1 MTSSEHIPMS
11 LFRRLEALE
20 IAMAWAITQG
30 SQQPSFLDD
39 GIDRIKRGFARNG
52 SDEYDLED
60 VERQFEPLNMW
71 APVLSRMQFEQRMAD
86 NHRN

>member
-1 MTSSEHIPMS
+1 MPPSENAMMS

-20 IAMAWAITQG
+20 IAMAWAMTQG
-30 SQQPSFLDD
+30 SQPSFLDD
-39 GIDRIKRGFARNG
+39 GIDRIKRGFTRNG

-71 APVLSRMQFEQRMAD
+71 VRVLSRMQLEQRMAD

>member
-1 MTSSEHIPMS
+1 MAPSENALMS

-30 SQQPSFLDD
+30 SQPSFLDN
-39 GIDRIKRGFARNG
+39 GIDRIKRGFANNG
-52 SDEYDLED
+52 SDEYELED

-71 APVLSRMQFEQRMAD
+71 AHVLSRMQFEQRMAD
-86 NHRN
+86 GHRN

>member
-1 MTSSEHIPMS
+1 MPLSENAIMS

-20 IAMAWAITQG
+20 IAVAWTITH
-30 SQQPSFLDD
+30 SSQPSFLDN
-39 GIDRIKRGFARNG
+39 GIDRIKRGFANNG
-52 SDEYDLED
+52 SDEYELED

-71 APVLSRMQFEQRMAD
+71 AHVLSRIQFEQRIAD

>member
-1 MTSSEHIPMS
+1 MTPSEHIPMS

-30 SQQPSFLDD
+30 SQPSSLDD
-39 GIDRIKRGFARNG
+39 GIDRIKRGFASNG

-60 VERQFEPLNMW
+60 MERQFEPLNMW
-71 APVLSRMQFEQRMAD
+71 VRVLSRMKFEQRMTD
-86 NHRN
+86 SHRN

>member
-1 MTSSEHIPMS
+1 MPLSENAMMS

-20 IAMAWAITQG
+20 IAMAWAIAQG
-30 SQQPSFLDD
+30 SQPSLDD

-71 APVLSRMQFEQRMAD
+71 VRVLSRMQFEQRMTD

>member
-1 MTSSEHIPMS
+1 MPLSENAMMS
-11 LFRRLEALE
+11 LFRRLDALE

-30 SQQPSFLDD
+30 SQPSFLDD
-39 GIDRIKRGFARNG
+39 GIDRIKRGLASNG

-71 APVLSRMQFEQRMAD
+71 AHVLSRMQFEQRMAD
-86 NHRN
+86 GHRN

>member
-1 MTSSEHIPMS
+1 MPLSEDALMS
-11 LFRRLEALE
+11 LFRRTEALE

-30 SQQPSFLDD
+30 RQPSFLDD
-39 GIDRIKRGFARNG
+39 GIDRIKRDFARNG

-60 VERQFEPLNMW
+60 VEKQFEPLNMW
-71 APVLSRMQFEQRMAD
+71 VRVLSRMQFEQRITD

>member
-1 MTSSEHIPMS
+1 MTPSENTPMS

-30 SQQPSFLDD
+30 SQPSFLDD

-52 SDEYDLED
+52 SDEADLAD

-71 APVLSRMQFEQRMAD
+71 AHVLSRMQFEQRMAD
-86 NHRN
+86 SHRN